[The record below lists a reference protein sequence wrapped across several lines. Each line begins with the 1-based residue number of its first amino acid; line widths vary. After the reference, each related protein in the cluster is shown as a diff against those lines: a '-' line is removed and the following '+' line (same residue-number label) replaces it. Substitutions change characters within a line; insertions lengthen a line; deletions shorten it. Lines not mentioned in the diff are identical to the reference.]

1 MRVLIVDHCEADRA
15 TARKAFERLA
25 AEARQ
30 LIIIEEAADGGVAAE
45 ALLRP
50 MAERPDVLV
59 CDVRMPVMV
68 DGQRVPS
75 GIQVMQLAEGV
86 GVLVIAYTSPGLGFA
101 RPLSARARLVTKG
114 LDVYR
119 GMRAELLDTLHLRP
133 LAAAG

>member
-1 MRVLIVDHCEADRA
+1 MRVLIVDDNEADRT
-15 TARKAFERLA
+15 TARQAFERLA
-25 AEARQ
+25 AEARHP
-30 LIIIEEAADGGVAAE
+30 IIIEEAADGGAATE

-75 GIQVMQLAEGV
+75 GPQVMQLAEGV

-119 GMRAELLDTLHLRP
+119 GMRAEMFDALHLPR